1 MKLGDNLGDTK
12 IRGTE
17 KPVLSLFFICNAF
30 LLSASS
36 GFPPSADRRFPAGTF
51 KGGIS
56 RPFSDEIIVKQHD
69 KQEQFQLTKAGRMRV
84 RNDSILPAVCYR
96 NSKF

>member
-36 GFPPSADRRFPAGTF
+36 GFDSRRERKERGAYGLLFL
-51 KGGIS
+51 IS
-56 RPFSDEIIVKQHD
+56 
-69 KQEQFQLTKAGRMRV
+69 QFYV
-84 RNDSILPAVCYR
+84 I
-96 NSKF
+96 NS

>member
-1 MKLGDNLGDTK
+1 MNGGDGVIPMVPL
-12 IRGTE
+12 R
-17 KPVLSLFFICNAF
+17 P
-30 LLSASS
+30 
-36 GFPPSADRRFPAGTF
+36 FPP
-51 KGGIS
+51 GGIS